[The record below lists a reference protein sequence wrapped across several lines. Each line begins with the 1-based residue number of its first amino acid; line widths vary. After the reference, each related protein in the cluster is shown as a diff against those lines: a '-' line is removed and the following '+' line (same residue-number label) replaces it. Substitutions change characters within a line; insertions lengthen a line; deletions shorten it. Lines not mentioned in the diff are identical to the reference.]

1 MKRKAFTLVELLVV
15 IGIIALLI
23 SMLLPAL
30 SRSRQHAAST
40 VCKSNM
46 HQIAIEMQIYAN
58 NYKGWMF
65 PVGNL
70 MPSTHVQ
77 YANQYET
84 LGTNKSPN
92 NRWPMRFGFKFTHP
106 DATQAPYNSWPE
118 DIPSG
123 TYDPQY
129 DAAPWTPKIIQCPSD
144 LDAME
149 AHSYILNKHLAR
161 SPDQLVKA
169 SSRVKDRGPDK
180 VIIMGEKVS
189 SERDYYMEVGYE
201 ADGVTPK
208 SSEFAQKVELFRH
221 GRRLGSNYLFKD
233 WSVYWVPPEEAINA
247 IDPWGLPDT
256 RETGQP

>member
-15 IGIIALLI
+15 IGIIAILMSL
-23 SMLLPAL
+23 LLPSLTRA
-30 SRSRQHAAST
+30 RQHAAST

-58 NYKGWMF
+58 NFKGWIF

-70 MPSTHVQ
+70 MPATDPK
-77 YANQYET
+77 YPNQWET
-84 LGTNKSPN
+84 LGTNKSPQ
-92 NRWPMRFGFKFTHP
+92 NRWPMRFGFKFSHP
-106 DATQAPYNSWPE
+106 DPTKPPYDTQPE

-123 TYDPQY
+123 VVNPEYDP
-129 DAAPWTPKIIQCPSD
+129 APWTPKILQCPAD
-144 LDAME
+144 IDAAE

-161 SPDQLVKA
+161 SPEQLVKA
-169 SSRVKDRGPDK
+169 NSRVKDRSPDK
-180 VIIMGEKVS
+180 VIILGEKVS
-189 SERDYYMEVGYE
+189 SERDYYMEVSY
-201 ADGVTPK
+201 DSNLNPQY
-208 SSEFAQKVELFRH
+208 SEFEAKVELFRH

-256 RETGQP
+256 RESGQ